1 MRASLKLLL
10 EGPLICRG
18 NRDIFSP
25 GRREVGGRSRIG
37 VNFGNTAASLKLLLE
52 GPLICRGNR
61 DIFSPGRSAVGD
73 GDGGPPGNGLLNTM
87 TWWAHRPLQWNGLR
101 HTRTSGLGVLR
112 RVSIPKWRSN
122 KVRAEIL
129 SKWNFWT
136 TRTSLG
142 SLSERGLDDGHC
154 GDTVAEF
161 EGELVEGKEAS
172 VFVEHLCGV
181 EESDEG
187 QFAEDAGGGSVVVAQ
202 FTFEALSDFVRN
214 SNISQQF

>member
-25 GRREVGGRSRIG
+25 GRR
-37 VNFGNTAASLKLLLE
+37 
-52 GPLICRGNR
+52 
-61 DIFSPGRSAVGD
+61 AVGD

-87 TWWAHRPLQWNGLR
+87 TWWADRPLQWNGLR

-142 SLSERGLDDGHC
+142 SLSERDWM
-154 GDTVAEF
+154 TVIAGIPWRSSRGSWSRGRRRPF
-161 EGELVEGKEAS
+161 SSSIFAGSRRAMRDSSLKMR
-172 VFVEHLCGV
+172 V
-181 EESDEG
+181 EEAWLLLNPRSK
-187 QFAEDAGGGSVVVAQ
+187 
-202 FTFEALSDFVRN
+202 R
-214 SNISQQF
+214 